1 LLAKLRNPAFRFPL
15 VVRVRRRPQIMAQLH
30 NHLIC
35 MTKLEMDLREHQAGI
50 RKCVFTLTQHFHTF
64 RGDAALRNQST
75 AEQVTGTYKTG
86 IDIQS
91 LARLGFGFLGSI
103 QRQQCEGKIL
113 MGLDSARV
121 KGKGGLMLGQS
132 FFVFAQL

>member
-1 LLAKLRNPAFRFPL
+1 MLAKLRNPAFRFLL
-15 VVRVRRRPQIMAQLH
+15 VFAVCRRSQIIAKFGDG
-30 NHLIC
+30 LIGSAGP
-35 MTKLEMDLREHQAGI
+35 EMKERENQAGI
-50 RKCVFTLTQHFHTF
+50 GEYILTLTKHVHGFG
-64 RGDAALRNQST
+64 GDAVLSNQST